1 MASWRLSFCK
11 RIRASSFC
19 QNHGFDFAV
28 VSKGGNPMS
37 KIPFAVIFDMDG
49 TLFQTET
56 VLVPALHKT
65 FDRLRCEG
73 LWQGDTPV
81 EEYLRILGV
90 PVLEVWRQL
99 MPQADEAVRGR
110 AAAWFLDDIIAEI
123 EQGNGRL
130 YPDVLPTLAA
140 LADQGIPL
148 FVASNGRSRYLA
160 AIRTA
165 FQLGRYFIDFYS
177 LDRFSLPSKSALVKQ
192 LLNDYEME
200 RAVMVGDRRS
210 DIEAAKDNGIWSI
223 GCRFG
228 FANDEELREADIV
241 IQRFGELS
249 RLNLPSL
256 VSGE

>member
-1 MASWRLSFCK
+1 MRE
-11 RIRASSFC
+11 
-19 QNHGFDFAV
+19 
-28 VSKGGNPMS
+28 
-37 KIPFAVIFDMDG
+37 IPFAIIFDMDG

-65 FDRLRCEG
+65 FDRLRREA

-90 PVLEVWRQL
+90 PITEVWRQL
-99 MPQADEAVRGR
+99 MPEASEAVRKQ
-110 AAAWFLDDIIAEI
+110 ADAWFLEDIIAEI

-130 YPDVLPTLAA
+130 YPDVLTTLAA

-165 FQLGRYFIDFYS
+165 FRLERYFIDFYS
-177 LDRFSLPSKSALVKQ
+177 LDRFSLPSKSALVKR
-192 LLNDYEME
+192 LLNDYEIE
-200 RAVMVGDRRS
+200 KAVMIGDRCS
-210 DIEAAKDNGIWSI
+210 DIQAAKDNGIWSI

-228 FANDEELREADIV
+228 FANDEELRGADIV

-249 RLNLPSL
+249 QLNLPSL
-256 VSGE
+256 VFRES

>member
-1 MASWRLSFCK
+1 
-11 RIRASSFC
+11 
-19 QNHGFDFAV
+19 
-28 VSKGGNPMS
+28 MS

-81 EEYLRILGV
+81 EKYLQILGV
-90 PVLEVWRQL
+90 PLPEVWRRL
-99 MPQADEAVRGR
+99 MPKADEAVRR
-110 AAAWFLDDIIAEI
+110 QADAWFLEDIIDEI

-130 YPDVLPTLAA
+130 YPEVLTTLAE
-140 LADQGIPL
+140 LVKQGIPI

-165 FQLGRYFIDFYS
+165 FQLERYFTDFYS
-177 LDRFSLPSKSALVKQ
+177 LDRFSLTSKSALVKQ
-192 LLNDYEME
+192 LLNDYQIE
-200 RAVMVGDRRS
+200 REIMVGDRRS
-210 DIEAAKDNGIWSI
+210 DIQAAKDNGLWAI

-228 FANDEELREADIV
+228 FANDEELRGADV
-241 IQRFGELS
+241 IIHQFSEIGSVWMEIA
-249 RLNLPSL
+249 NKA
-256 VSGE
+256 

>member
-1 MASWRLSFCK
+1 MRE
-11 RIRASSFC
+11 
-19 QNHGFDFAV
+19 
-28 VSKGGNPMS
+28 
-37 KIPFAVIFDMDG
+37 IPFAIIFDMDG

-65 FDRLRCEG
+65 FDRLRREA

-90 PVLEVWRQL
+90 PIAEVWRQL
-99 MPQADEAVRGR
+99 MPEASEAVRKQ
-110 AAAWFLDDIIAEI
+110 ADAWFLEDIIAEI

-130 YPDVLPTLAA
+130 YPDVLTTLAA
-140 LADQGIPL
+140 LADQEIPL
-148 FVASNGRSRYLA
+148 FVASNGRQRYLA

-165 FQLGRYFIDFYS
+165 FQLEHYFIDFYG

-192 LLNDYEME
+192 LLNDYQIE

-210 DIEAAKDNGIWSI
+210 DIQAAKDNGIWSI

-228 FANDEELREADIV
+228 FANDEELRGADVIIHQFSEIGSVWVEIV
-241 IQRFGELS
+241 
-249 RLNLPSL
+249 NKA
-256 VSGE
+256 

>member
-1 MASWRLSFCK
+1 
-11 RIRASSFC
+11 
-19 QNHGFDFAV
+19 
-28 VSKGGNPMS
+28 MS

-81 EEYLRILGV
+81 EKYLQILGV
-90 PVLEVWRQL
+90 PLPEVWRRL
-99 MPQADEAVRGR
+99 MPKADEAVRR
-110 AAAWFLDDIIAEI
+110 QADAWFLEDIIDEI

-130 YPDVLPTLAA
+130 YPEVLTTLAE
-140 LADQGIPL
+140 LVKQGIPL
-148 FVASNGRSRYLA
+148 FVASNGRQRYLA

-165 FQLGRYFIDFYS
+165 FQLERYFIDFYS
-177 LDRFSLPSKSALVKQ
+177 LDRFSLPSKSTLVKQ
-192 LLNDYEME
+192 LLNDYQIE
-200 RAVMVGDRRS
+200 RAVMVGDRCS

-228 FANDEELREADIV
+228 FANDEELRGADVIIHQFSEIV
-241 IQRFGELS
+241 RYGWK
-249 RLNLPSL
+249 
-256 VSGE
+256 

>member
-1 MASWRLSFCK
+1 MRE
-11 RIRASSFC
+11 
-19 QNHGFDFAV
+19 
-28 VSKGGNPMS
+28 
-37 KIPFAVIFDMDG
+37 IPFAVIFDMDG

-65 FDRLRCEG
+65 FDRLRREG

-90 PVLEVWRQL
+90 PVLEVWRRL
-99 MPQADEAVRGR
+99 MPEAREAVRGR
-110 AAAWFLDDIIAEI
+110 AAAWFLDDIIDEI

-148 FVASNGRSRYLA
+148 FVASNGRSRYLD
-160 AIRTA
+160 AIRIA
-165 FQLGRYFIDFYS
+165 FQLERYFIDFYS

-192 LLNDYEME
+192 LLNDYEIE

-210 DIEAAKDNGIWSI
+210 DIEAAKDNGLWTI

-228 FANDEELREADIV
+228 FANDEELHETDV
-241 IQRFGELS
+241 IIHQFSEIGSAWMEIKNKPQKFKTMR
-249 RLNLPSL
+249 
-256 VSGE
+256 